1 MGAFDRNQ
9 THSWQASTPN
19 DSDTLAIVPHS
30 WQASTPND
38 SDTLAIVP
46 HSWQASTPNDSDT
59 LAIVPLYCA
68 SISLKLPFNSLSV
81 NPPKKY

>member
-1 MGAFDRNQ
+1 MLKVTMGAFDRNQ
-9 THSWQASTPN
+9 TP
-19 DSDTLAIVPHS
+19 S

-68 SISLKLPFNSLSV
+68 SISLKLPINSLSV
-81 NPPKKY
+81 KSPQKNISIHIV

>member
-46 HSWQASTPNDSDT
+46 F
-59 LAIVPLYCA
+59 YCA
-68 SISLKLPFNSLSV
+68 SISLKLPFNSLSAKS
-81 NPPKKY
+81 PQKILAYI